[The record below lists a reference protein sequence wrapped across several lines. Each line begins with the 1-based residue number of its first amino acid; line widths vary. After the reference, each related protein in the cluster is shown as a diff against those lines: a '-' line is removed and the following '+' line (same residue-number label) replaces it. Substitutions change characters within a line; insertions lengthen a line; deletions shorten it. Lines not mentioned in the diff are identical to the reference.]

1 MIDAGRSKSLFL
13 PRDSVLNIYSLIALS
28 GLNGHAFGSF
38 KVKGDS
44 FMWLRDSLPAK
55 LPGTRILIY
64 GYDTQLVGSRSFQ
77 ILQDLGM
84 SLRDTLHMIEMVS
97 RAEQPT
103 YACRS

>member
-1 MIDAGRSKSLFL
+1 MINVGRSKSLSFPARIAL
-13 PRDSVLNIYSLIALS
+13 TIHSLVALS
-28 GLNGHAFGSF
+28 GLNSHAFGSF

-77 ILQDLGM
+77 TLQDLGV
-84 SLRDTLHMIEMVS
+84 SLRDTLHMIETVS
-97 RAEQPT
+97 EIE
-103 YACRS
+103 